1 MRGAARWMAVVLWA
15 AGFMLLGYCG
25 MSCLDSRLQQIE
37 GGLKLDRLLRHEVHA
52 PTAPPVYTPSHGDLI
67 GRIAVPRLGLTAIV
81 FEGTDDEVLHRGV
94 GHLTGSALPD
104 QPGNVVLAGHRDSFF
119 RDLRNI
125 RKGDVIDVTT
135 AEFGARRYEVESTEI
150 VEPTQTSVEAPTRT
164 PTLTLITCYPFNYVG
179 NAPQRFIIRA
189 EDALELAARNKA
201 PAATASKVDDADA
214 PPQPPHYVSYA
225 IFSDTTLDSAVR

>member
-1 MRGAARWMAVVLWA
+1 
-15 AGFMLLGYCG
+15 
-25 MSCLDSRLQQIE
+25 
-37 GGLKLDRLLRHEVHA
+37 
-52 PTAPPVYTPSHGDLI
+52 
-67 GRIAVPRLGLTAIV
+67 
-81 FEGTDDEVLHRGV
+81 
-94 GHLTGSALPD
+94 
-104 QPGNVVLAGHRDSFF
+104 
-119 RDLRNI
+119 LRNI